1 MESDKCPLCN
11 EIFFCEVDD
20 SSPAKSQDCA
30 CGIDWN
36 DLKRTQAALATAFDV
51 FGKAPYTKQ
60 LRHDVDEA
68 LRVDTEASKANSH
81 LDRLSAA
88 LASRGHLATAH
99 VSPAVCVDTPGSQFQ
114 VGLKHSFITCTPP
127 DGIEDQARRIVDPAF
142 REQFV
147 IASPSPRYD
156 RILEALPE
164 TFVGTFETLKL
175 IIDIVALEMTA
186 SFNFQMMP
194 TPPWRRVRALYSKWF
209 PVFHKAATAGH
220 SSLPS
225 QPPRARFVLSQAD
238 FDRAAEA
245 A

>member
-1 MESDKCPLCN
+1 M
-11 EIFFCEVDD
+11 
-20 SSPAKSQDCA
+20 
-30 CGIDWN
+30 
-36 DLKRTQAALATAFDV
+36 ATLSLTNAIVVARHPD
-51 FGKAPYTKQ
+51 YQ

-68 LRVDTEASKANSH
+68 LRVDTDASKANSH

-175 IIDIVALEMTA
+175 IIDIVALEVNSCSISSHTTTLT
-186 SFNFQMMP
+186 N
-194 TPPWRRVRALYSKWF
+194 TD
-209 PVFHKAATAGH
+209 VFLMFIVTE
-220 SSLPS
+220 
-225 QPPRARFVLSQAD
+225 V
-238 FDRAAEA
+238 
-245 A
+245 